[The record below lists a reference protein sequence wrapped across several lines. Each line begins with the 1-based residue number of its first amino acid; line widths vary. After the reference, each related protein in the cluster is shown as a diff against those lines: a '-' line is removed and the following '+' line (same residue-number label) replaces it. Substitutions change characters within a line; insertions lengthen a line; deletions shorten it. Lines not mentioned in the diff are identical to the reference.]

1 MKRYLVIFL
10 IALAIL
16 GVTAR
21 AYCYN
26 AEVVDISGTKY
37 FPAVKEALS
46 KAQKSIYLVMYFV
59 KFDPKVKK
67 SPVSELVE
75 ELVSAHKRGVKV
87 KVILDQNVDWA
98 DKGGKREREAKN
110 EALFMHLKKLG
121 IEVYYD
127 NLFTVTH
134 SKAIVIDEETVILGS
149 ANWTESSLRNNRE
162 ASCKA
167 QSKELAK
174 EFLADFSEI
183 TIDYEASIL
192 DEERAPAVRLSDSFL
207 KDPSLAS
214 RMVMARDETAFALYL
229 LLLRNFNGNSEGSVD
244 IDYKNIGSA
253 LGLDERFSYVSAS
266 HILRDALVRLDERYK
281 LIKRI
286 TRYKK
291 GPHCLLLNYDGSQP
305 YVVPREGYSAIP
317 DEYWQYSWNKR
328 LSLPEQYFFL
338 INLRK
343 SAVSRGRV
351 WTDYQAGIMDE
362 FNIKRSTLIRGM
374 MGLRKLNIIEIE
386 YPPYSDEGI
395 FMHRGPTG
403 FRFLGLYSPKG
414 LQKEKERLAQAYGKE
429 RFAQAV
435 KYAEIV
441 YKDNDIQVIEDIIK
455 KMEIYGISEVAKAFG
470 KISSRVADNP
480 KRSYRY
486 VVGILQNEAKRETD
500 GEKNEKK

>member
-1 MKRYLVIFL
+1 MVKKYLTIL
-10 IALAIL
+10 IIAFTIL
-16 GVTAR
+16 GLTAS
-21 AYCYN
+21 AYCYQ
-26 AEVVDISGTKY
+26 AEVVDISGKKY
-37 FPAVKEALS
+37 FPAVKEVLS

-59 KFDPKVKK
+59 QFDPKVKK

-75 ELVSAHKRGVKV
+75 ELVSAHNRGVKV
-87 KVILDQNVDWA
+87 KVILDQNVIWGN
-98 DKGGKREREAKN
+98 KGEIKRRDDKN
-110 EALFMHLKKLG
+110 ETLFMHLKKLG

-174 EFLADFSEI
+174 EFLADFAEI
-183 TIDYEASIL
+183 AIDYEASIL

-207 KDPSLAS
+207 KD
-214 RMVMARDETAFALYL
+214 
-229 LLLRNFNGNSEGSVD
+229 SV
-244 IDYKNIGSA
+244 SQA
-253 LGLDERFSYVSAS
+253 LGLDQRFSYVSAS
-266 HILRDALVRLDERYK
+266 DILREALMRLDKRYK

-286 TRYKK
+286 ARYKK

-305 YVVPREGYSAIP
+305 YLVPREGYSAIP
-317 DEYWQYSWNKR
+317 DEYWQYGWNKR

-343 SAVSRGRV
+343 SAVSRGRL
-351 WTDYQAGIMDE
+351 WTDYRAGIMDE
-362 FNIKRSTLIRGM
+362 FNIKRNTLIKGM

-386 YPPYSDEGI
+386 YPSYSDEGF
-395 FMHRGPTG
+395 FMHRGPMG
-403 FRFLGLYSPKG
+403 FRFLGLYSPEV
-414 LQKEKERLAQAYGKE
+414 LEKEKERLAKLYGQD

-435 KYAEIV
+435 KYAGIV
-441 YKDNDIQVIEDIIK
+441 YKDNDTQVIEDIIK
-455 KMEIYGISEVAKAFG
+455 KMETYGASEVGKAFG
-470 KISSRVADNP
+470 KISYREADNP

-486 VVGILQNEAKRETD
+486 VIGILQAEAKREID
-500 GEKNEKK
+500 GEKMDHSQ

>member
-1 MKRYLVIFL
+1 MKRYLTFFL
-10 IALAIL
+10 IALMIL

-26 AEVVDISGTKY
+26 AEVVDISGKKY

-75 ELVSAHKRGVKV
+75 ELVGAHKRGVKV
-87 KVILDQNVDWA
+87 KVILDQNVDWGS
-98 DKGGKREREAKN
+98 KGGKREREAKN

-127 NLFTVTH
+127 NLFIVTH
-134 SKAIVIDEETVILGS
+134 SKAIVIDEEVVILGS

-174 EFLADFSEI
+174 EFLADFAEI

-192 DEERAPAVRLSDSFL
+192 DEERAPPVRLSDSFL

-229 LLLRNFNGNSEGSVD
+229 LLLRNFDGNSESRVE
-244 IDYKNIGSA
+244 IDYKSISSA

-266 HILRDALVRLDERYK
+266 DILRKALVRLDERYK
-281 LIKRI
+281 LIRRI
-286 TRYKK
+286 VRYPK
-291 GPHCLLLNYDGSQP
+291 GPSCILLNFSTGQP
-305 YVVPREGYSAIP
+305 YIYPREGYCAIP
-317 DEYWQYSWNKR
+317 DEYWQYGWNKR
-328 LSLPEQYFFL
+328 LSLPEAYFFL

-362 FNIKRSTLIRGM
+362 FNIKRNTLVRGM
-374 MGLRKLNIIEIE
+374 MGLRKLNIIEVE
-386 YPPYSDEGI
+386 YPPYSDEGF

-403 FRFLGLYSPKG
+403 FRFLGLYSPEV
-414 LQKEKERLAQAYGKE
+414 LEKEKERLAKLYGKE

-435 KYAEIV
+435 KYAGIV

-455 KMEIYGISEVAKAFG
+455 KMETYGASEVTKAFG
-470 KISSRVADNP
+470 KISSRAADNP

-486 VVGILQNEAKRETD
+486 VVGILQAESRKYQED
-500 GEKNEKK
+500 